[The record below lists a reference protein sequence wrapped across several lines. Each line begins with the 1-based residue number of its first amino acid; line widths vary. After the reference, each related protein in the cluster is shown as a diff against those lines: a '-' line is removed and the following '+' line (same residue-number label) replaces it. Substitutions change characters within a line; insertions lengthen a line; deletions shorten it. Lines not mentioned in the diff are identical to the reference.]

1 MVATCL
7 SPLPLPLSRPVR
19 FKMLLYSDS
28 IVAYLAFQQL
38 DFVIHTLKSSSV
50 LIFTHGPVWTSLYRN
65 CWWQFVWRYP
75 QTGTMRS
82 MYYWCS
88 LNSFLFFNEEE
99 EEEEEEEGADEQLLL
114 SLVRVCVCV
123 DTRRQSGSKEKAEI
137 VVVCG
142 RLSPSQ
148 SVSVSRQRKRPTA
161 HPLLLDHFR
170 ILLLVVA
177 SPLRAVSFYN
187 GTLFSFFCN
196 QIGHKNM
203 PLFW

>member
-28 IVAYLAFQQL
+28 IVAYLTFQQL

-75 QTGTMRS
+75 PTGTMRS

-88 LNSFLFFNEEE
+88 LNSFLLTKKKKKKKRRALMSSCSF
-99 EEEEEEEGADEQLLL
+99 LLC
-114 SLVRVCVCV
+114 VCVCVCV

-177 SPLRAVSFYN
+177 SPLRAVSFYT